1 MGRPQYSHFGILLW
15 RCYGQ
20 GVDVTS
26 WVLGRGAVGT
36 VFAGTYDGDDIAV
49 KIIDFQHAFHGRRAL
64 YKCTL
69 RELDAG
75 RAVRDYMKEGSVSE
89 EDTRI
94 CACRHHC
101 EYTSPHMLGTRLAF
115 IANTI
120 RLMMLLCLLCVNE

>member
-1 MGRPQYSHFGILLW
+1 MKIPVVTVCMYHVDNGVSNGRDGGGNESVCGERTQERGRVRSEERKSFLALDLRVKG
-15 RCYGQ
+15 
-20 GVDVTS
+20 
-26 WVLGRGAVGT
+26 LGDSR
-36 VFAGTYDGDDIAV
+36 
-49 KIIDFQHAFHGRRAL
+49 
-64 YKCTL
+64 
-69 RELDAG
+69 
-75 RAVRDYMKEGSVSE
+75 SVSNLLMKGE